1 MSDEKKPLGKILLQQ
16 RALTQ
21 AELEAALA
29 SSKASGST
37 LASKLVEEGR
47 ISEID
52 ALKALSEQVGVP
64 GIDIGQVCIR
74 LGDLAI
80 LPREVATR
88 HELLPVLA
96 KDDRIFV
103 AMVHPDDKRVIDE
116 LEFVTGKRVFPYIA
130 LAGPLRKTIHDAYDL
145 LAQGKSFYVGP
156 RCPPEV
162 RRKAGVDESPAAPE
176 ARAPSPPAP
185 PSPSPA
191 RTPPA
196 PEILAAPPPR
206 IVQPPVPSQAAAR
219 SAVVVDSALERD
231 ERGLLHEDDSSFG
244 DLSREL
250 SVVAELPKQ
259 PGREAAPEP
268 RVEAHP
274 AQPAAAGP
282 APHSKTVLVVDDE
295 PDIRKLLRRVFE
307 ERGYRVLDAD
317 RGLAALRIVKETPP
331 DIIVLDAMLPEM
343 HGFELARRLKG
354 SQRYGRIPIIMVS
367 AVYKGWRIAEDVK
380 TSYGVD
386 AYIEKPF
393 KISDV
398 LGAVEQAI
406 VKAETV
412 SEASSDPDAISAEAE
427 RLLEAGIAAY
437 RAGDVQG
444 AIASLVAGTKIDPL
458 AYRLHLHLG
467 LLYGKEGQ
475 VYEAISELET
485 ALNINSQHFPALK
498 NLAVLYQKAGFRN
511 KAVEMWERALKHAP
525 DDPTRAQI
533 KQHLVSL
540 L

>member
-1 MSDEKKPLGKILLQQ
+1 L
-16 RALTQ
+16 
-21 AELEAALA
+21 
-29 SSKASGST
+29 
-37 LASKLVEEGR
+37 
-47 ISEID
+47 
-52 ALKALSEQVGVP
+52 
-64 GIDIGQVCIR
+64 
-74 LGDLAI
+74 
-80 LPREVATR
+80 
-88 HELLPVLA
+88 
-96 KDDRIFV
+96 
-103 AMVHPDDKRVIDE
+103 
-116 LEFVTGKRVFPYIA
+116 
-130 LAGPLRKTIHDAYDL
+130 
-145 LAQGKSFYVGP
+145 
-156 RCPPEV
+156 
-162 RRKAGVDESPAAPE
+162 
-176 ARAPSPPAP
+176 
-185 PSPSPA
+185 
-191 RTPPA
+191 
-196 PEILAAPPPR
+196 
-206 IVQPPVPSQAAAR
+206 VQPPVPSQAAAR

-231 ERGLLHEDDSSFG
+231 DRGLLHEDDSSFG

-259 PGREAAPEP
+259 PEREAHAERAPERGRPEP
-268 RVEAHP
+268 RLEPARPVVAGVEAP
-274 AQPAAAGP
+274 SGP
-282 APHSKTVLVVDDE
+282 APHTKTVLVVDDE

-406 VKAETV
+406 VKAETA

-437 RAGDVQG
+437 RAGDVHG
-444 AIASLVAGTKIDPL
+444 AIASLVAGTQIDPL

-475 VYEAISELET
+475 VYEAIQELET

-525 DDPTRAQI
+525 DDATRAQI

>member
-206 IVQPPVPSQAAAR
+206 VVQPPVPSQAAAR

-485 ALNINSQHFPALK
+485 ALNINNQHFPALK